1 MPKYGFEIA
10 NVSLKNK
17 LCDKRKQIC
26 EKNWKHCITEDKW
39 DLKLSPRKKNRES
52 APSK

>member
-17 LCDKRKQIC
+17 LLEANLWLGNGNIAKSKPN
-26 EKNWKHCITEDKW
+26 KNQ
-39 DLKLSPRKKNRES
+39 N
-52 APSK
+52 

>member
-17 LCDKRKQIC
+17 LCDKRKQIY
-26 EKNWKHCITEDKW
+26 EKKSKHWKTKTNGIW
-39 DLKLSPRKKNRES
+39 N
-52 APSK
+52 

>member
-26 EKNWKHCITEDKW
+26 EKIEIIAKPKTNGIW
-39 DLKLSPRKKNRES
+39 N
-52 APSK
+52 

>member
-10 NVSLKNK
+10 NVSLKINFVINESK
-17 LCDKRKQIC
+17 FVK
-26 EKNWKHCITEDKW
+26 KNGSTAKPKTNGFEIKP
-39 DLKLSPRKKNRES
+39 KKKNRES